1 MKKQKENY
9 YFKMPAKVMPE
20 SNKDFSKFDEV
31 YKGLRGKT
39 SILIKISFTAND
51 LFEDI
56 DIREMTGIYKLSD
69 PQITERGQ
77 PIIDI
82 DIPIKLLTNF
92 ILGSVNLL
100 CKNSLQSIYSRGD
113 KTLTLQ
119 EPIERKS
126 FKIYYNRVHSSSSTI
141 AERLR

>member
-1 MKKQKENY
+1 MKKQKKNY
-9 YFKMPAKVMPE
+9 YSKMSAKVMPE

-31 YKGLRGKT
+31 YKDLRGKT
-39 SILIKISFTAND
+39 SIFIKISFTAND

-56 DIREMTGIYKLSD
+56 DIREMTGIHKLSN
-69 PQITERGQ
+69 PQIKGRGQ

-92 ILGSVNLL
+92 ALGSVNLM
-100 CKNSLQSIYSRGD
+100 CKNFLQSIYSRGN
-113 KTLTLQ
+113 KTPTLQ

-126 FKIYYNRVHSSSSTI
+126 F
-141 AERLR
+141 